1 MTDSYIYVITALL
14 PLSACMLVF
23 QVNPYHALV
32 IRGILGAVAAL
43 VYAMFGAADV
53 ALTEALVGT
62 MLAITLYAVAVRSS
76 LTMRLGVIQD
86 WEEVEAD
93 GESLAEGKTKP
104 DFGELMDDL
113 RTILSKHY
121 MRLELVTYTDRETL
135 HRALIEKEVHGTC
148 TEDEGWLF
156 EQDQRGLAQGATQ
169 KASPQ
174 DDQDQVGQEYET
186 LPYHTQTRV
195 QRLYEIMQSELSLSA
210 TSLTYLNVP
219 EAGGDH

>member
-1 MTDSYIYVITALL
+1 MTDNYIYVITALL

-23 QVNPYHALV
+23 QVNPYNALV

-86 WEEVEAD
+86 WEVEAD
-93 GESLAEGKTKP
+93 GESLPEGKTKP

-121 MRLELVTYTDRETL
+121 MRLELVSYPDRQSL
-135 HRALIEKEVHGTC
+135 QRALLEKEVHATC
-148 TEDEGWLF
+148 AQDEGLF
-156 EQDQRGLAQGATQ
+156 FEPDQRGLALGATQ

-174 DDQDQVGQEYET
+174 DEQDQVAQENET
-186 LPYHTQTRV
+186 LLYHTQTRV